1 MNLIDVYWTGRKYIF
16 GGEESSLEAHE
27 IYCDNCNNC
36 SLYKN
41 KQCLNHCP
49 PFASPCCKLGSVI
62 NTKGYTSRAQKY
74 STFKSRYTSND
85 KYNCLT
91 YPNTKNLAIIGDT
104 VFIYLTYA
112 KVELNKET
120 NNYYTI
126 RSNYICESSYVPID
140 KFNTDL
146 IYNIATFKP
155 RALLGG
161 VITDY
166 NDKIIP
172 DFLLS
177 LKKLMPAIYNEFITE
192 YPEWNLAPNYIGKVA
207 YVNSL
212 KSGTKF
218 IEHNTEW
225 LYDGEYVIAEN
236 MDLGLSSPWWQHNND
251 SENIVKIKVNDKM
264 TITIN
269 DNSIVDENTKFK

>member
-1 MNLIDVYWTGRKYIF
+1 MNLIDVYLTGGKSIF
-16 GGEESSLEAHE
+16 GGKESPLEAHE
-27 IYCDNCNNC
+27 VYCDNCDKC

-41 KQCLNHCP
+41 KRCLNHHTP
-49 PFASPCCKLGSVI
+49 LASPHCKLGTVI
-62 NTKGYTSRAQKY
+62 DIKGYTSRAKKY
-74 STFKSRYTSND
+74 DIFKSKYTSDD

-91 YPNTKNLAIIGDT
+91 YPNTNNLAIIGDT
-104 VFIYLTYA
+104 VFIYLTFA
-112 KVELNKET
+112 KVALDKDSG
-120 NNYYTI
+120 NYYTT
-126 RSNYICESSYVPID
+126 RSNYINESSYVSID
-140 KFNTDL
+140 KFNIDL
-146 IYNIATFKP
+146 IYDIVTFKP
-155 RALLGG
+155 RDWLGE
-161 VITDY
+161 VIPKY
-166 NDKIIP
+166 KDKIIP

-177 LKKLMPAIYNEFITE
+177 LSKLMPATYNEFITN

-207 YVNSL
+207 YINSL

-251 SENIVKIKVNDKM
+251 SVNIVKIKVNDKM

-269 DNSIVDENTKFK
+269 DNSIVDENTKFV